1 MARSRPEPDAPS
13 GLLEL
18 AERFATPAYLANPL
32 LHRVAGVL
40 LGLCT
45 ALSVAGTVTRGSLL
59 PLLPLP
65 LYAVAA
71 VALWRLHRADGPRP
85 VLGWSVLLVLAG
97 GSGFWAMSGVAKLL
111 DETAW

>member
-18 AERFATPAYLANPL
+18 AERFATPAYLANPR
-32 LHRVAGVL
+32 LHRWAAIL
-40 LGLCT
+40 LGLFT
-45 ALSVAGTVTRGSLL
+45 VLSLVAVLTRGSAL

-65 LYAVAA
+65 LFVIAGL
-71 VALWRLHRADGPRP
+71 ALWRLHRAGGPRP

-111 DETAW
+111 DEMAW